1 MMGRGHSLSGAAVW
15 LGGIGAYT
23 VSTGTPVDPAIAI
36 MGTAVFSGASL
47 LPDLDSYTAT
57 VTKSFGIFGRAF
69 YYITNAVSLTV
80 YNLTKT
86 RKDDDITNGHRTF
99 THTIIFAILAG
110 LAVLGLTSLTGD
122 INILGIDYTWGQLS
136 ALIIMAF
143 FLHLGTAGL
152 FAPQIKKAKNKL
164 GLLAPYILMV
174 FSLGVT
180 FAISRFLPTDN
191 TTYQW
196 LAILVGVGVFVHILG
211 DTITK
216 MGTPLLWP
224 IKISGKRWYDIS
236 LPSVFR
242 IAAGG
247 AVENM
252 ILIPVFIIVAVAGI
266 VVQFLYGLG
275 IL

>member
-15 LGGIGAYT
+15 LGGTGAYT
-23 VSTGTPVDPAIAI
+23 ISTGNVIEPALVI
-36 MGTAVFSGASL
+36 MGTAVLSGASL
-47 LPDLDSYTAT
+47 LPDLDSYSAT
-57 VTKSFGIFGRAF
+57 VTKSFGFMGRVF
-69 YYITNAVSLTV
+69 YYVTNAISMTI

-86 RKDDDITNGHRTF
+86 SRDDDKENGHRTF
-99 THTIIFAILAG
+99 THTTVFSILVG
-110 LAVLGLTSLTGD
+110 LAVLGLTSLTGNLS
-122 INILGIDYTWGQLS
+122 IFGIEYTWGQVV

-180 FAISRFLPTDN
+180 FAISRFMPTEN
-191 TTYQW
+191 TNYQW
-196 LAILVGVGVFVHILG
+196 LAILIGIGVFVHILG

-224 IKISGKRWYDIS
+224 IKISGKRWYDVA
-236 LPSVFR
+236 LPSAFR

-247 AVENM
+247 AVENKV
-252 ILIPVFIIVAVAGI
+252 LIPLFMLVALAGI
-266 VVQFLYGLG
+266 VVQFLYGFG